1 MSAGQ
6 EENQMT
12 TLLFLM
18 PWVASLCGAA
28 MIGHALRLWQ
38 SRPQDRE
45 TRWRV
50 VALWCAVLAFPSL
63 AHAQAADL
71 QQAVE
76 AGNGIIMYLS
86 GTFAAVGIV
95 AAGIAM
101 MTGRHA
107 IAKWALAGAVVSGLA
122 FAIVRTIWQSA
133 GLTAPDVGTF

>member
-1 MSAGQ
+1 
-6 EENQMT
+6 MT

-18 PWVASLCGAA
+18 PWVASLCGAV
-28 MIGHALRLWQ
+28 MIGYALRLWEV
-38 SRPQDRE
+38 RPAGGENRK
-45 TRWRV
+45 RLW
-50 VALWCAVLAFPSL
+50 ALACAALAFPSL

-122 FAIVRTIWQSA
+122 FAIVRTIWESA

>member
-1 MSAGQ
+1 
-6 EENQMT
+6 MT
-12 TLLFLM
+12 TLLFVL
-18 PWVASLCGAA
+18 PWVAAVCGAA

-38 SRPQDRE
+38 VSLENGENRKRS
-45 TRWRV
+45 WLIV
-50 VALWCAVLAFPSL
+50 IAMLAFPSL
-63 AHAQAADL
+63 AQAQAADL
-71 QQAVE
+71 QTAVE
-76 AGNGIIMYLS
+76 SGNAIIMYLS

-122 FAIVRTIWQSA
+122 FAIVRTIWESA

>member
-1 MSAGQ
+1 
-6 EENQMT
+6 MT

-18 PWVASLCGAA
+18 PWVASLCGA
-28 MIGHALRLWQ
+28 MMVGHALRLWQ
-38 SRPQDRE
+38 TRPQDRDN
-45 TRWRV
+45 RMRML
-50 VALWCAVLAFPSL
+50 ALWCVVLMFPSL
-63 AHAQAADL
+63 AHAQAANL

-122 FAIVRTIWQSA
+122 FAIVRTIWESA

>member
-1 MSAGQ
+1 
-6 EENQMT
+6 MT
-12 TLLFLM
+12 TLLFVM

-28 MIGHALRLWQ
+28 MIGHALRLWEV
-38 SRPQDRE
+38 RPQDRE
-45 TRWRV
+45 MRMRSLAVWFV
-50 VALWCAVLAFPSL
+50 VLMIPSL
-63 AHAQAADL
+63 AHAQAANL

-76 AGNGIIMYLS
+76 AGNGIIMYMS